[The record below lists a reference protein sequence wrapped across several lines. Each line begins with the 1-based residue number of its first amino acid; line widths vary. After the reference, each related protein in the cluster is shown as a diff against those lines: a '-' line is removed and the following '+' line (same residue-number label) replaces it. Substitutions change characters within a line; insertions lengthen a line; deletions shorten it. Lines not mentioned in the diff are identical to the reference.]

1 MGGAVQRQRGSDFFH
16 KLRGGKVIHNDR
28 VRPRRR
34 HGPHRLRQLG
44 QLGVIHQRVQG
55 DMHPHIPCVA
65 EPHRLRQLL
74 RRKISR
80 RAPGIE
86 PGQAQIHRV
95 RPAEHGG
102 FQHVGVARGG

>member
-1 MGGAVQRQRGSDFFH
+1 MQRQRGSDFFH
-16 KLRGGKVIHNDR
+16 QLRGGKVVHDDR

-55 DMHPHIPCVA
+55 DMHPHVPGVA
-65 EPHRLRQLL
+65 EFYRLRQLL
-74 RRKISR
+74 RREIPR
-80 RAPGIE
+80 RAPGVE
-86 PGQAQIHRV
+86 PGQTQIYRV

-102 FQHVGVARGG
+102 LQHVGVARGG